1 MLYGDFVFGISLLQ
15 TILFALFA
23 ILTLFQGRLIR
34 NNVVVAK
41 IAIFNIPLCNLFLF
55 CFIVLNLQ

>member
-1 MLYGDFVFGISLLQ
+1 MQ

-41 IAIFNIPLCNLFLF
+41 IAIFNIPLCNLFYF
-55 CFIVLNLQ
+55 VSSY